1 MGKTIIQTALHPF
14 DSTLF
19 VQVEHIPIVCVMSEI
34 REFFIRVE
42 MVVAEKDV
50 VQLVLFNLFF
60 QPRDIFGKVF
70 AFQAYFYVDLVPV
83 FFS

>member
-1 MGKTIIQTALHPF
+1 M
-14 DSTLF
+14 
-19 VQVEHIPIVCVMSEI
+19 
-34 REFFIRVE
+34 EFFNSAVDVLKTL
-42 MVVAEKDV
+42 VVAEKDV

-60 QPRDIFGKVF
+60 QPRGIFGKVF